1 MVLTVLT
8 SDEIGSG
15 LGTHYWQE
23 AGSSEFTPQGTY
35 NYSTVG
41 STDDCQHFRPFM
53 EPSSFVMPPLPASC
67 CNLVQPGV
75 STVWTGQSVVE
86 TGRGLTVECLQT
98 GEAFSVE
105 NTSQELNDL
114 NDEIVSIF

>member
-1 MVLTVLT
+1 
-8 SDEIGSG
+8 
-15 LGTHYWQE
+15 
-23 AGSSEFTPQGTY
+23 
-35 NYSTVG
+35 
-41 STDDCQHFRPFM
+41 M
-53 EPSSFVMPPLPASC
+53 EPSSFVMPTLPASC

-86 TGRGLTVECLQT
+86 SGRGLTVECLQA

-114 NDEIVSIF
+114 NDEIVSIFSSSRSTLLNCQLKEVKIKTYKLKQFYMK

>member
-1 MVLTVLT
+1 
-8 SDEIGSG
+8 
-15 LGTHYWQE
+15 
-23 AGSSEFTPQGTY
+23 
-35 NYSTVG
+35 
-41 STDDCQHFRPFM
+41 
-53 EPSSFVMPPLPASC
+53 MPPLPASC

-86 TGRGLTVECLQT
+86 TGRGLTVECLQA

-114 NDEIVSIF
+114 NDEIVSILFFKLEVNFVKLLTERGKSQDL

>member
-1 MVLTVLT
+1 M
-8 SDEIGSG
+8 
-15 LGTHYWQE
+15 GTHYWQE

-41 STDDCQHFRPFM
+41 STDECQHFRPFM

-67 CNLVQPGV
+67 CSLVQPGV
-75 STVWTGQSVVE
+75 STVWTGPSVVE
-86 TGRGLTVECLQT
+86 TGRGLIVECLQA

>member
-1 MVLTVLT
+1 
-8 SDEIGSG
+8 
-15 LGTHYWQE
+15 
-23 AGSSEFTPQGTY
+23 
-35 NYSTVG
+35 
-41 STDDCQHFRPFM
+41 M
-53 EPSSFVMPPLPASC
+53 EPSSFVMPPLPTSC

-86 TGRGLTVECLQT
+86 TGRGLTVECLQA

-114 NDEIVSIF
+114 NDEIVSIFSSSRSTLLLKLLTERGKNQDL